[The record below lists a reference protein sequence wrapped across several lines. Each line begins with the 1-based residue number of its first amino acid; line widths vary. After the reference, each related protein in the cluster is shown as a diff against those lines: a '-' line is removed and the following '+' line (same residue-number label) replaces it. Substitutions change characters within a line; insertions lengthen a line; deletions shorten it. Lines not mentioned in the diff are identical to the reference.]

1 MIVAHTARYKM
12 LLLCNLI
19 YLSQDVTIMLIGN
32 KNDLEANRVVTME
45 EGEKFAK
52 DHGMLFMET
61 SAKTAHRVDEVWL
74 VLTLYFS
81 QCIRHL
87 LIPPSTFFLVFN
99 PVQFVSILVVEEM
112 LKPGRRQKIVRGS
125 IFNKKKHT
133 ND

>member
-1 MIVAHTARYKM
+1 MRLNKQNPTVNNNHTTTGKPRLNTFFPCAQQRKIEITTSCYKNERYKM

-81 QCIRHL
+81 
-87 LIPPSTFFLVFN
+87 
-99 PVQFVSILVVEEM
+99 
-112 LKPGRRQKIVRGS
+112 
-125 IFNKKKHT
+125 
-133 ND
+133 